1 MAAKKK
7 KAKGKKPAAKA
18 RTTRRPGSAS
28 RGRASKV
35 AAKRTK
41 AVKTSSVKKISP
53 RKVLAK
59 KKKKGAAKKKP
70 RAQTIDHPVFGRV
83 TVDPGAGVYWK
94 RMLPLADRDVAVDM
108 TIEDPA
114 EVTPELLDRA
124 ALIVARLSHFDALA
138 RAGLRHSY
146 DDDPDSAVALYVA
159 HHLVVLSAE
168 TLTTIFDKA
177 KGSITVEDVLSRLLL
192 RRVGSYP
199 AKAGGSATLDYTI
212 GTEELQYVLAVQL
225 DESGGVTA
233 IEMES

>member
-1 MAAKKK
+1 MAAKK

-18 RTTRRPGSAS
+18 RTATRPGGAS
-28 RGRASKV
+28 RGRTSKV
-35 AAKRTK
+35 SAKRGKKAKVTK
-41 AVKTSSVKKISP
+41 ASSAKKI
-53 RKVLAK
+53 L
-59 KKKKGAAKKKP
+59 
-70 RAQTIDHPVFGRV
+70 DHPVFGRV

-94 RMLPLADRDVAVDM
+94 KMLPLADRDVAVDM

-124 ALIVARLSHFDALA
+124 ALLVARLSHFDALA

-146 DDDPDSAVALYVA
+146 DEDPDSAVALYVT
-159 HHLVVLSAE
+159 HHLEELSAA
-168 TLTTIFDKA
+168 TLTAIFDKA
-177 KGSITVEDVLSRLLL
+177 KGSISVEDVLAHLLL

-212 GTEELQYVLAVQL
+212 AAEESQYVLAVQL
-225 DESGGVTA
+225 DESGGVIG